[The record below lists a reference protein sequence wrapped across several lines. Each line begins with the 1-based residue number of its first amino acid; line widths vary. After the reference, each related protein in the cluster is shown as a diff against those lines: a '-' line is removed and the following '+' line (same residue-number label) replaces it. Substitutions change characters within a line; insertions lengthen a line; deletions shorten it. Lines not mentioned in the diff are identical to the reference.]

1 MQLNRV
7 MTVAALAVGGVM
19 LSKKFKKSRGS
30 DASSTV
36 AESIEVNVPVKTAY
50 NQWTQFTD
58 FPRFMDSVLEVRQL
72 DNKHLHWKARI
83 AGEEKEWD
91 AEITEQIPDKRIAW
105 RSTGGIH
112 NAGVVTFH
120 KISDGCS
127 RIMLQMDYET
137 ENMAEHVADIL
148 GALRMEVRSNL
159 KNFKDMLEKRG
170 QETGAWRGSV
180 AQH

>member
-19 LSKKFKKSRGS
+19 LSKKFRKNRGS
-30 DASSTV
+30 GTSSTI
-36 AESIEVNVPVKTAY
+36 AESIEVNVPVKAAY
-50 NQWTQFTD
+50 NQWTQFTE

-105 RSTGGIH
+105 TSTGGIH

-170 QETGAWRGSV
+170 QETGAWRGSI

>member
-1 MQLNRV
+1 

-19 LSKKFKKSRGS
+19 LSKKFKKMRGS
-30 DASSTV
+30 GTSSTI
-36 AESIEVNVPVKTAY
+36 AESIEVNVPVKAAY
-50 NQWTQFTD
+50 NQWTQFTE

-105 RSTGGIH
+105 TSTGGIH

-120 KISDGCS
+120 KISDGSC

-170 QETGAWRGSV
+170 QETGAWRGSI